1 MRIRRIR
8 TSRQPGTSMEPQDN
22 KKLALGKAVS
32 AHEQAEAALNDL
44 MKDAPDPTYQAMVE
58 RIQQNIQALRA
69 ESAVSSPAE
78 HI

>member
-1 MRIRRIR
+1 
-8 TSRQPGTSMEPQDN
+8 MEPQDN

-44 MKDAPDPTYQAMVE
+44 MKDGADPRYTAMVQ
-58 RIQQNIQALRA
+58 RIQQNIEELRA
-69 ESAVSSPAE
+69 EAAVSSPAE